1 MVFPS
6 HLNQTLVEFLTN
18 WHILKS
24 RISMERN
31 KIFENSIFHLE
42 ETICIYLKKLRLN
55 RCNFTMVRIEQIKG
69 IRKSLS

>member
-1 MVFPS
+1 MNQSSHRTLFERIKDHRYKWGYMVFPS

-42 ETICIYLKKLRLN
+42 ETICIYLK
-55 RCNFTMVRIEQIKG
+55 
-69 IRKSLS
+69 